1 MLQQTRSLQ
10 RSSQSNEKASPKS
23 RASRVVANIMDDCIR
38 IPGTDWRI
46 GLDPIIGLIPGW
58 GDSAGA
64 AAGGVILW
72 AGLREGL
79 PTIALMRMGVN
90 VVINTVFGAIPVL
103 GDLFSAWFKSNRR
116 NYDILQKHI
125 GQKRRPKAI
134 DYGVVIGFAVIVV
147 AMLAAIIWFSLELI
161 NAALTMLGF

>member
-1 MLQQTRSLQ
+1 MLQQAKSLP
-10 RSSQSNEKASPKS
+10 RSSQSSDKAEPKS
-23 RASRVVANIMDDCIR
+23 RASRAVAKIMDDCIR

-90 VVINTVFGAIPVL
+90 VVINTVFGAVPVL
-103 GDLFSAWFKSNRR
+103 GDFFSAWFKSNRR
-116 NYDILQKHI
+116 NYEILQKHI
-125 GQKRRPKAI
+125 GKKRRPKAI
-134 DYGVVIGFAVIVV
+134 DYAVVIGFGVVVV
-147 AMLAAIIWFSLELI
+147 ALLVGIVWLSLKLI
-161 NAALTMLGF
+161 DAALVILGV